1 MNKIGLNIAQPYDVT
16 RHSAVIVRRAEEIVT
31 NDFLVLPEFY
41 ARPGPAPSTV
51 GGLRCCALISTISNA
66 CCGPFATVAGMLR
79 CRSTLPVCSAIW
91 RACFVMAI
99 SMTPCISA
107 WMRC

>member
-41 ARPGPAPSTV
+41 RHAPV
-51 GGLRCCALISTISNA
+51 QRHLRL
-66 CCGPFATVAGMLR
+66 VA
-79 CRSTLPVCSAIW
+79 
-91 RACFVMAI
+91 
-99 SMTPCISA
+99 
-107 WMRC
+107 